1 MHNRTSESD
10 SSELAKAAEMI
21 RDARRLVVFSGAGI
35 SAESGI
41 PTFRDAGGLWSEFP
55 PEQYGHLS
63 GLAQVAMHE
72 PRRVVEFL
80 LAVLEPIA
88 MAEPNAGHRAI
99 AELAQRVPVTV
110 ITQNIDGLHQDAGSE
125 TVHEIHGSL
134 LSVVDQSGNLVRQ
147 LSRNDLK
154 TTVEAIQQAQRKSFA
169 LPRTLISLRKL
180 IGVDLRGM
188 HRPNVVLFGEAMAEP
203 AWSEA
208 VDAASAC
215 DVLLLVGTS
224 GEVYPASTI
233 PEFASAIGSTV
244 ITVDP
249 NPARGDILLQGTA
262 GSVLPQLVEL
272 ICDEG
277 KTP

>member
-1 MHNRTSESD
+1 MHTRTSESD
-10 SSELAKAAEMI
+10 SSELATAAELV
-21 RDARRLVVFSGAGI
+21 RNARQVVVFSGAGI

-55 PEQYGHLS
+55 PEQYGHLP

-72 PRRVVEFL
+72 PRRVVDFL

-88 MAEPNAGHRAI
+88 MAEPNAGHCAI

-134 LSVVDQSGNLVRQ
+134 LNVVDQSGNLVRQ
-147 LSRNDLK
+147 LSRNDLRA
-154 TTVEAIQQAQRKSFA
+154 TVEAIQQVQRRSFA
-169 LPRTLISLRKL
+169 LARSLISLRKL
-180 IGVDLRGM
+180 IGLDLRGM
-188 HRPNVVLFGEAMAEP
+188 HRPNIVLFGEAMAEP

-208 VDAASAC
+208 VDAASSC
-215 DVLLLVGTS
+215 NVLLFVGTS

-233 PEFASAIGSTV
+233 PEYASANGATV

-249 NPARGDILLQGTA
+249 NPVRGDIQLRGTA
-262 GSVLPQLVEL
+262 VSVLPQLVEL
-272 ICDEG
+272 ICDDG